1 MREIALH
8 LLDIA
13 ENSVAAE
20 SKNISVHVHEDLS
33 HDRLSA
39 WVGQL
44 LPNSFCARL
53 EVTRSAGG
61 HYGARA

>member
-20 SKNISVHVHEDLS
+20 SRNIHIDVVEDLQA
-33 HDRLSA
+33 DLPFTGVIRTD
-39 WVGQL
+39 VG
-44 LPNSFCARL
+44 
-53 EVTRSAGG
+53 TG
-61 HYGARA
+61 